1 MLEGFP
7 SVPPQYGALAL
18 LVFLIATVIKM
29 KPALEKIKS
38 EDSISLRGDLMTRVR
53 ELEALNASERKE
65 CDDKLEASQKAFDDK
80 LSEMQERH
88 ERAISRM
95 EEAHARIVKD
105 MQDRVD
111 TLLEA
116 LLATKERAKE

>member
-1 MLEGFP
+1 M
-7 SVPPQYGALAL
+7 V
-18 LVFLIATVIKM
+18 TWM
-29 KPALEKIKS
+29 KLRPAMEKIKS

-65 CDDKLEASQKAFDDK
+65 CDDKLDASQKAYDDK
-80 LSEMQERH
+80 LSDMQEKH

>member
-1 MLEGFP
+1 MEELATI
-7 SVPPQYGALAL
+7 PPGYGAMGLFFVL
-18 LVFLIATVIKM
+18 MVTWM
-29 KPALEKIKS
+29 KLRPAMEKIKS

-65 CDDKLEASQKAFDDK
+65 CDDKLDASQKVYDDK
-80 LSEMQERH
+80 LSDMQEKH

>member
-1 MLEGFP
+1 
-7 SVPPQYGALAL
+7 
-18 LVFLIATVIKM
+18 
-29 KPALEKIKS
+29 
-38 EDSISLRGDLMTRVR
+38 
-53 ELEALNASERKE
+53 
-65 CDDKLEASQKAFDDK
+65 
-80 LSEMQERH
+80 
-88 ERAISRM
+88 M